1 MNNKN
6 TNNNAFL
13 IHISAF
19 AGYFFPLGGIIAP
32 LIFWQVKKDE
42 NEFLDANG
50 KEAVNFNLSFIL
62 YIFILGLT
70 FIPFFIRSIFNN
82 INNLD
87 HMRDDFYFD
96 LTSMFGF
103 MGGISLIGILG
114 VIRFALIILAAVKA
128 NNGELYKYPLT
139 IKFIK

>member
-1 MNNKN
+1 MNTKN

-50 KEAVNFNLSFIL
+50 KEAVNFNLSYML
-62 YIFILGLT
+62 YMFILGLT
-70 FIPFFIRSIFNN
+70 FIPFIIRAIFNN

-87 HMRDDFYFD
+87 HMHNDFFYDFP
-96 LTSMFGF
+96 SMFGF

-114 VIRFALIILAAVKA
+114 VIRFVLIILAAVKA